1 MTNKEFWEMLK
12 KSEKECDGYEILLRH
27 LWENNNSKAIFEI
40 TGLDFSNLLCKKQA
54 TDYLND
60 VDKKE

>member
-1 MTNKEFWEMLK
+1 ME
-12 KSEKECDGYEILLRH
+12 ECDGYELHLRH
-27 LWENNNSKAIFEI
+27 LWVNNNSKAIFEI

>member
-1 MTNKEFWEMLK
+1 MTNKEFWVMLK
-12 KSEKECDGYEILLRH
+12 KSEKECDGYELHLRH
-27 LWENNNSKAIFEI
+27 LWVNNNSKAIFEI